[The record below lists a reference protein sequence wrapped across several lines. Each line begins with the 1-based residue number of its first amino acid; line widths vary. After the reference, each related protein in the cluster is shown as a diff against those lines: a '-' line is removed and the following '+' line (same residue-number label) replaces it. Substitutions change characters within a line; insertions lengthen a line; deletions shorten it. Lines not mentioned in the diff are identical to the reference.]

1 MAKID
6 ENGFT
11 RERYQGV
18 RRTIAKSWSDDG
30 LPDVTDNTQSVPAR
44 IVSQNANQVER
55 TEALAEAV
63 LDSLSPYSAV
73 GVQQDRLAPLMG
85 KKRNKEAKAQVVLL
99 VEADAN
105 GLTLP
110 IGSQASDGT
119 NKVETTAV
127 INLLPNTS
135 GSVQAQ
141 SVKPGDIKF
150 TANSITKISTPV
162 YGWKSVNNPL
172 ESTKGAPR
180 ETDTQL
186 RFRMLKSSE
195 RKSSGTLGIFTALSE
210 LDGVTYAYVD
220 DNNTDTTNA
229 KGLIPHSVF
238 PVVDGGNNDEIGAAL
253 LQFVSGGIDT
263 NETIP
268 GANIITV
275 NPYNPANR
283 KTVPVHFARPTDLK
297 IFVEVNIQPDPILP
311 PDYSSRIKAAI
322 IAYFASLEI
331 GTKILQSRLYGP
343 INTVEGHEIISVKV
357 GKSSPAT
364 GNEVVLLP
372 FERPFSDDAAINI
385 VVTP

>member
-1 MAKID
+1 
-6 ENGFT
+6 
-11 RERYQGV
+11 
-18 RRTIAKSWSDDG
+18 
-30 LPDVTDNTQSVPAR
+30 
-44 IVSQNANQVER
+44 
-55 TEALAEAV
+55 
-63 LDSLSPYSAV
+63 
-73 GVQQDRLAPLMG
+73 MG
-85 KKRNKEAKAQVVLL
+85 KKRNKEAKSQVVLL

-150 TANSITKISTPV
+150 TASTITKISTPV
-162 YGWKSVNNPL
+162 YGWKSVTNPL

-210 LDGVTYAYVD
+210 IDGVTYAYVD
-220 DNNTDTTNA
+220 DNKTDVTNA

-253 LQFVSGGIDT
+253 LKFVSGGIDT

-297 IFVEVNIQPDPILP
+297 IFVEVSIQPDPILP

-322 IAYFASLEI
+322 VAYFAGLEI

-357 GKSSPAT
+357 GTSSPAT
-364 GNEVVLLP
+364 GNEVILSP
-372 FERPFSDDAAINI
+372 FERPFSDDAAVNI